1 MKRFIVFIVV
11 LAVVWAIPEARNRIG
26 VAALPLLERLGP
38 VGEAMANP
46 FRRWKAR
53 NESEFFLRMMNDDH
67 AEARALPEE
76 RSFKEWVLRRMPE
89 ETGVDPWGG
98 DYWLRRRGTTFTVIS
113 SGPDRQPDTADDV
126 TVTETF

>member
-1 MKRFIVFIVV
+1 MKRFIVFIVL

-38 VGEAMANP
+38 VGERAANP

-53 NESEFFLRMMNDDH
+53 NEAEFFLRIISDDR
-67 AEARALPEE
+67 AEVRPLPEE
-76 RSFKEWVLRRMPE
+76 RLFKDWVLRRMPE
-89 ETGVDPWGG
+89 ETGVDPWGS
-98 DYWLRRRGTTFTVIS
+98 DYWLRRRGSTFTVGS
-113 SGPDRQPDTADDV
+113 SGPDRQRDTADDV